1 MSLSKMLE
9 DYREGLRGLPTYDEL
24 VAIASSAPMTQ
35 ERFNEKMDA
44 LDKVNPEPLARLM
57 AATEQC
63 ADPIVERNVSLLRQR
78 STVGVQKYGTTLA
91 DNKLPLRVWL
101 NHALEEAL
109 DQANYLQAAM
119 AEIDSAA
126 GHQIADA
133 TEDAELF
140 GIGYLVDGVNVHPSR
155 VTVLRPASPMQ
166 AQEPRK
172 PTDISKR
179 LREYAGNNGY
189 SHNDYADMMRDAADE
204 IELMADNAEALTDA
218 YRALQNTLLVVPD
231 GDFKRKMDD
240 WLSQRLGVIGGE
252 TISVP
257 APVQPVAVPDDMDLQ
272 TIRERDYNAEM
283 ADKLA
288 EAISK
293 HFGIDIGEH
302 SNMNCPWH
310 EALEAIENATPA
322 MWAALNMNG
331 KAVCV
336 NQDKQAC
343 DVERLCIK
351 TPTTIA
357 PLYVGASEPQ

>member
-1 MSLSKMLE
+1 MSLSKMLQE
-9 DYREGLRGLPTYDEL
+9 YREGLRDLPTYEEL
-24 VAIASSAPMTQ
+24 AAIASHES
-35 ERFNEKMDA
+35 
-44 LDKVNPEPLARLM
+44 
-57 AATEQC
+57 C

-78 STVGVQKYGTTLA
+78 STVGMQKYGTTLA
-91 DNKLPLRVWL
+91 DNKLPLRAWL

-119 AEIDSAA
+119 AEIDSDERALPPLPQYFPDVTNIRADEELRAEQMREYARAA
-126 GHQIADA
+126 LAA
-133 TEDAELF
+133 AP
-140 GIGYLVDGVNVHPSR
+140 V
-155 VTVLRPASPMQ
+155 Q
-166 AQEPRK
+166 AQEPV
-172 PTDISKR
+172 
-179 LREYAGNNGY
+179 
-189 SHNDYADMMRDAADE
+189 
-204 IELMADNAEALTDA
+204 AL
-218 YRALQNTLLVVPD
+218 LTLGGID
-231 GDFKRKMDD
+231 
-240 WLSQRLGVIGGE
+240 GGE
-252 TISVP
+252 YGDNDLELVSSKAVEELQEQLVRGQNPVVLELYAHSAP
-257 APVQPVAVPDDMDLQ
+257 AQPVAVSDDLDMQ

-331 KAVCV
+331 KVVCV
-336 NQDKQAC
+336 NQDKSAC

-357 PLYVGASEPQ
+357 PLYAGASEPQ